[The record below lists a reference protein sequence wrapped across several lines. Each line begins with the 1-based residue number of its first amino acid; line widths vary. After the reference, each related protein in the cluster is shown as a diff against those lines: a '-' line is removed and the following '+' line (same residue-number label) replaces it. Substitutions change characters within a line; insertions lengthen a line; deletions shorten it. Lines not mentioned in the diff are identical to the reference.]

1 MTPLGIAVG
10 LGIAAVLLAVA
21 AYFAQRQ
28 QHILQHLR
36 FSTTLTKDHRRYLL
50 KQSWR
55 RLFGSLLLV
64 VLAVMLVGS
73 LFLDYEPT
81 PPEVDL
87 EAAKQSIRFLS
98 AYVMAMLLVVLLILV
113 VAVFDFWA
121 TARFGVEQRKQ
132 LVQEHQE
139 LLEAELAQHRHRRA
153 DMN

>member
-1 MTPLGIAVG
+1 LTPWEIAIG
-10 LGIAAVLLAVA
+10 LVIAAILVAVA
-21 AYFAQRQ
+21 VYFVRRQR
-28 QHILQHLR
+28 HLLQHLR
-36 FSTTLTKDHRRYLL
+36 MSTELAKDHRRYLL

-55 RLFGSLLLV
+55 RMFGSLLLV

-73 LFLDYEPT
+73 LFLDYEP
-81 PPEVDL
+81 PLPEANP
-87 EAAKQSIRFLS
+87 EAAKEALPFLVV
-98 AYVMAMLLVVLLILV
+98 YVIVMLLVVMLLLV

-139 LLEAELAQHRHRRA
+139 LLAAELAQYRHRRA